1 VRAGQ
6 AAEAASAPA
15 EALEHYERALELYD
29 EAPEAAARSPLDRVT
44 LLQRA
49 AEAAS
54 QAGWWDRSVTLA
66 RLALD
71 RVDADRDPLRAGA
84 LVERLARYHCLAGNG
99 PRALA
104 AIERAVATIPAQPPS
119 LERARALAAHGQ
131 ILMLLSH
138 HAEALGRCEEAVAMA
153 RQVGDRAVEGHALTS
168 LGTSL
173 SILGKVDEGI
183 PYLEEGMRI
192 ANQLSDLDDI
202 GRVHANS
209 RPCWRGVG
217 RAAEAVDV
225 YLAGTEVA
233 RRQGAFGRYGSNLL
247 PDAASA
253 LLSPGR
259 VDEAEALLNEVFEL
273 DLPSP
278 SHRVC
283 PLIGRGTLRML
294 RGDLAEAE
302 ADLRWILEEARA
314 PLDPQSAAPVFSCL
328 AEAATWG
335 GRLAEARAAVAEGLE
350 ALAAA
355 DEPYWLTELCRT
367 GLAVEA
373 AAAEQA
379 RARHAEGEERAAR
392 ERASALI
399 ERCRAAAS
407 AVDAASMPTVE
418 ATVLTAEAEW
428 SHRRHERPGTLGA
441 ERPDLGGAQVSLPGG
456 VQPLAA
462 GGGAAGIAVVARRRR
477 RGARGRESWPPKSA
491 RGSCWRRSS
500 RSPAGPGST

>member
-1 VRAGQ
+1 
-6 AAEAASAPA
+6 
-15 EALEHYERALELYD
+15 
-29 EAPEAAARSPLDRVT
+29 
-44 LLQRA
+44 
-49 AEAAS
+49 
-54 QAGWWDRSVTLA
+54 
-66 RLALD
+66 
-71 RVDADRDPLRAGA
+71 
-84 LVERLARYHCLAGNG
+84 
-99 PRALA
+99 
-104 AIERAVATIPAQPPS
+104 
-119 LERARALAAHGQ
+119 
-131 ILMLLSH
+131 
-138 HAEALGRCEEAVAMA
+138 MA
-153 RQVGDRAVEGHALTS
+153 RQVGDRAVEGHALTT

-192 ANQLSDLDDI
+192 ANQLGDLDDI
-202 GRVHANS
+202 GRAHANIATVLA
-209 RPCWRGVG
+209 RVG
-217 RAAEAVDV
+217 RAADAVDV

-253 LLSPGR
+253 LLSLGR
-259 VDEAEALLNEVFEL
+259 LDEAEALLNEVFEL

-373 AAAEQA
+373 AAAEHA
-379 RARHAEGEERAAR
+379 RGRHAEGEERAAR

-418 ATVLTAEAEW
+418 ATLLTAEAEW
-428 SHRRHERPGTLGA
+428 SRA
-441 ERPDLGGAQVSLPGG
+441 GGASDPGRWERSG
-456 VQPLAA
+456 LTWEALRYPFPAAYSHWRRAEALLA
-462 GGGAAGIAVVARRRR
+462 
-477 RGARGRESWPPKSA
+477 S
-491 RGSCWRRSS
+491 RSS
-500 RSPAGPGST
+500 RDAAAAALTAARELAAKIGARLLLAEVESLARRGRIDLTGPEDVGRADEGGGEPAAATDRFGLTRREREVLALVAEGRTNRQIAEALFISDKTASVHVSNILAKLGVANRGEAAAVAHRLRLTG